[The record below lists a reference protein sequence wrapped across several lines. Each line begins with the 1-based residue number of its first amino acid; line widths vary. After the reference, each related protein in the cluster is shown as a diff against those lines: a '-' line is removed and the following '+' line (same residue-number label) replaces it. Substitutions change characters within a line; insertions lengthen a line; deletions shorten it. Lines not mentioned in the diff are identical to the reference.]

1 MICIIDSQF
10 NAKSS
15 IQGAQCFGAGDFPS
29 TVISFMID
37 RYFFII
43 YQSFHITHIPI
54 REVLNIFGIFGRYAL
69 ETRPYD
75 QGARLTTWE
84 CSTEGKSLFTNK
96 YQSNKDKMFFLLSIF
111 QYRKLLHA
119 VH

>member
-84 CSTEGKSLFTNK
+84 CSTEGKSPLYHKIPTK
-96 YQSNKDKMFFLLSIF
+96 TKCSI
-111 QYRKLLHA
+111 
-119 VH
+119 